1 MRFREE
7 KKSHKLAIFLIVL
20 FVAIGTTFI
29 YFAVKNEKE
38 PQIIGQK
45 TSDMQSLIDVEAA
58 QSNSQSVDVDSK
70 TYKIDD
76 KDLSD
81 SSNSKFKGSIHV
93 PVISIDGQK
102 LDSVNSDIEKK
113 YSELFN
119 TLKDQNKSSNNSFTY
134 KVSYNSYDNKV
145 GAIRLLSITIHERIV
160 DNQSGNTTYEKVSSY
175 NIDFKDNGLLKGTDV
190 IADAL
195 GSDCK
200 DKIKQQIKDY
210 VVNNGYM
217 KASDYNYSFTGL
229 ENFYIK
235 DGNFHIIFNKGEL
248 VDKYI
253 DITIK

>member
-1 MRFREE
+1 M
-7 KKSHKLAIFLIVL
+7 
-20 FVAIGTTFI
+20 
-29 YFAVKNEKE
+29 
-38 PQIIGQK
+38 
-45 TSDMQSLIDVEAA
+45 
-58 QSNSQSVDVDSK
+58 
-70 TYKIDD
+70 
-76 KDLSD
+76 
-81 SSNSKFKGSIHV
+81 
-93 PVISIDGQK
+93 
-102 LDSVNSDIEKK
+102 
-113 YSELFN
+113 
-119 TLKDQNKSSNNSFTY
+119 
-134 KVSYNSYDNKV
+134 
-145 GAIRLLSITIHERIV
+145 SITIHERIV

-210 VVNNGYM
+210 AVNNGYM